1 MFGLQKYALAKSP
14 DKNPNVWA
22 RIFAIIISYIIVGGM
37 FQLVGG
43 SLMGIDVTNRDL
55 QKSTSQFFLLIFFGF
70 LGTFLAFYLFIKYVD
85 KEAFV
90 QLGFKSYNYKREVV
104 LGILMGLASMGI
116 GSLVLAF
123 FNQLIFVKIL
133 LLPSEVFLTIIL
145 YLLVAIMEE
154 VLFRGYILR
163 KLMRAIDIHW
173 ALIISSMIFA
183 LMHAMNPHATWIG
196 LANIF
201 LSGILLGLGF
211 IYTKNLWFP
220 IALHFSWNLFQS
232 FFGFNVSGEDTYTII
247 EWNRLENNIFNG
259 GDFGF
264 EGSVLCLVIQVFLI
278 LMVAYFFNQKCPKT
292 DRSS

>member
-1 MFGLQKYALAKSP
+1 MFRLQKYGLAKSP

-22 RIFAIIISYIIVGGM
+22 RIFAIIISYIIIGGM

-43 SLMGIDVTNRDL
+43 SLMGIDVTNRNL
-55 QKSTSQFFLLIFFGF
+55 QESTSQFFLLILFGF
-70 LGTFLAFYLFIKYVD
+70 LGTFLVFYLFLKYVD

-90 QLGFKSYNYKREVV
+90 QLGFQSYNYKREVI
-104 LGILMGLASMGI
+104 LGVLMGLAIMGI
-116 GSLVLAF
+116 GSLVLTF
-123 FNQLIFVKIL
+123 FNQLGFVKIV

-145 YLLVAIMEE
+145 YLLVAVMEE

-163 KLMRAIDIHW
+163 KLMRSIDIHW

-183 LMHAMNPHATWIG
+183 LMHAMNPHASWIG

-211 IYTKNLWFP
+211 IYTQNLWFP

-232 FFGFNVSGEDTYTII
+232 FFGFNVSGEDTYTIL
-247 EWNRLENNIFNG
+247 EWDRLENNIFNG

-264 EGSVLCLVIQVFLI
+264 EGSLLCIAMQIFLI
-278 LMVAYFFNQKCPKT
+278 LLLPYLLRQKETKAN
-292 DRSS
+292 